1 MMKKFLVS
9 YSENVIRNIVVE
21 AHDAETAEE
30 MVMNGDVDYDESV
43 EVDATVVSINSSE
56 PTDD

>member
-9 YSENVIRNIVVE
+9 YSENVIRNIVVK
-21 AHDAETAEE
+21 AHDAEEAEE
-30 MVMNGDVDYDESV
+30 MVMDGDVDYDDSV

>member
-9 YSENVIRNIVVE
+9 YSENVIRNIIVE
-21 AHDAETAEE
+21 AHDAEEAEA
-30 MVMNGDVDYDESV
+30 MVMDGDVDYDDSV
-43 EVDATVVSINSSE
+43 EVDATVVSINSSG